1 MFRAL
6 LFGCGNIG
14 ARYDL
19 NLDSV
24 LSHAKAYSLDS
35 DFQVDA
41 YDTNSTYLNEV
52 GKKYR
57 FGLISDFNN
66 IRFSEYDMV
75 SICSPT
81 DTHVSLLELCFQ
93 EKVKL
98 ILCEKPVSYNQEKIN
113 SVLDLYAKSRSRV
126 IVNYIRRF
134 QPDFFKLKG
143 ILLEI
148 LKVDTLV
155 GIDIKYC
162 RGFLNNC
169 SHALDLI
176 EFLFDSELSLGEVK
190 VTEKKYDSFSEDPTV
205 SVSAKWNGSII
216 SINGKTD
223 IHYPVFEVDIYFRN
237 HLIRIQNSGNDIS
250 ILSSLAES
258 EQLEVFSGED
268 SISMSHCLENY
279 MLPVFYKAKQ
289 SLLKETETDNFVNS
303 SLLNLKMLGYLNG

>member
-1 MFRAL
+1 MFKAL

-35 DFQVDA
+35 DFLVDA
-41 YDTNSTYLNEV
+41 YDTNPNYLDEV
-52 GKKYR
+52 GRKYG
-57 FGLISDFNN
+57 FGLISDFKN
-66 IRFSEYDMV
+66 IRFSDYDMV

-81 DTHVSLLELCFQ
+81 ETHVNLLELCFQ

-98 ILCEKPVSYNQEKIN
+98 ILCEKPISYDKEKIN
-113 SVLDLYAKSRSRV
+113 FILGLYAKGDSRV

-134 QPDFFKLKG
+134 QHGFLKLKE
-143 ILLEI
+143 ILAEI

-155 GIDIKYC
+155 GIDIRYC

-176 EFLFDSELSLGEVK
+176 EFIFGSELSLDDIK
-190 VTEKKYDSFSEDPTV
+190 ISEKNYDSFSEDPTI
-205 SVSAKWNGSII
+205 SLLAKWNGYTVSV
-216 SINGKTD
+216 SGKTN
-223 IHYPVFEVDIYFRN
+223 IHYPVFEIDFYFGN
-237 HLIRIQNSGNDIS
+237 HRIRIQNSGNDIEV
-250 ILSSLAES
+250 LSSLLLNER
-258 EQLEVFSGED
+258 LEIFSGKN
-268 SISMSHCLENY
+268 SITITHCLENY
-279 MLPVFYKAKQ
+279 MLPVFHKAKQ
-289 SLLKETETDNFVNS
+289 FLLKETDADNFVNS